1 MRFIYIPM
9 YVFLKKFYFGILLLG
24 YRLFILLSICMKM
37 PFYFLSRR
45 PSSFLKFLTCFM
57 THFFIQKNDS
67 SNVIWKLFLLY
78 HCCVIILT
86 VAKAVFENCCK
97 VLMLES
103 SFPLVSIVM
112 LLSLPMVLGSAVAL
126 VLLDVPSL
134 NKWEWY

>member
-1 MRFIYIPM
+1 
-9 YVFLKKFYFGILLLG
+9 
-24 YRLFILLSICMKM
+24 MKM
-37 PFYFLSRR
+37 PFYFLSRH

-67 SNVIWKLFLLY
+67 SNVILKY
-78 HCCVIILT
+78 SYIIAVCVIILT

-112 LLSLPMVLGSAVAL
+112 LLSLPIVLGSAVAL

-134 NKWEWY
+134 NK